1 MSTAETAVEHEHH
14 GTGVY
19 WKIFAVLSILTG
31 VEIMWAQWF
40 GAEAFLVLVLGLG
53 LMAAAKAML
62 VAMYYMHLKQE
73 RALIY
78 VLVAAPLVLVLIM
91 ILGFL
96 PDALW
101 DPSQQAR

>member
-1 MSTAETAVEHEHH
+1 MSTAETALEHEHH

-19 WKIFAVLSILTG
+19 WKIFAALSVLTV

-53 LMAAAKAML
+53 LMAATKAIL

-78 VLVAAPLVLVLIM
+78 ILVAAPIVLVLIM

-96 PDALW
+96 PDAIW
-101 DPSQQAR
+101 DLAQRAR